1 MKIAL
6 FGLVIVSVIGLLA
19 LLWMSFKLLR
29 KAQKEELAERREM
42 RKSGRSQAGQP
53 QVHPQVVEEHQ
64 RLEKLKKDQQNNE
77 IK

>member
-42 RKSGRSQAGQP
+42 RKSGQSQTGQY
-53 QVHPQVVEEHQ
+53 QVHPQVAEEYK
-64 RLEKLKKDQQNNE
+64 RLEKLRKELENKP
-77 IK
+77 

>member
-42 RKSGRSQAGQP
+42 RKSGRSQVGQP
-53 QVHPQVVEEHQ
+53 QVHPQVAEQHQ
-64 RLEKLKKDQQNNE
+64 RLEKLKKD
-77 IK
+77 

>member
-42 RKSGRSQAGQP
+42 RKSGQP
-53 QVHPQVVEEHQ
+53 QVHPQVAEQHQ
-64 RLEKLKKDQQNNE
+64 RLEKLKKEQQNKE